1 VSGLLSW
8 FLGAWNVMNGDVAMD
23 EDDLV
28 EVQVQAVQPLLT
40 PSVLSQWC
48 MLTPTQCS
56 VVNLCNG
63 SEITTAGVNCFDAY
77 SNYLSHVVHGSLG
90 PPGSERERLPVK

>member
-8 FLGAWNVMNGDVAMD
+8 FFGAWNVMNGDVAMD

-28 EVQVQAVQPLLT
+28 EVQVQPLLT

-56 VVNLCNG
+56 VVNLRNG
-63 SEITTAGVNCFDAY
+63 GEITTAGVNFFDAY
-77 SNYLSHVVHGSLG
+77 SNYLSHVVHSSLG